1 MAHAPQLPSELTL
14 DHVLDVVFGLTV
26 HPTTVKLVISTGP
39 HVFVRALASAE
50 LADALGALVWA
61 RARAYD
67 SRFAVATDEIAQMLR
82 FFFQRLFFAPT
93 VDRIGA
99 DTAQAVQR
107 TLHDTFASVAR
118 SIQAVHLSGRKRAH
132 WGPQLECALALLLE
146 LTHAVRQ
153 FLPSAVCS
161 VAWTDAHV
169 LATALEGVDCSV
181 LETLSGFDNEP
192 LLMLLDGVLGFV
204 MAEDDVVCERTID
217 LGSGFGACACSRL
230 WRRVGKFA
238 DDEAVA
244 SVLVHSAA
252 FSRAVKAA
260 FTPPL
265 RPAAAPS
272 SLPPSRP
279 LSPAASTV
287 STVST
292 KRLMPSPD
300 ETVRRTAARRADAG
314 PSSLIL
320 RFGE

>member
-14 DHVLDVVFGLTV
+14 DHVLDVVFGLTMN
-26 HPTTVKLVISTGP
+26 PATVKLVITTGP

-50 LADALGALVWA
+50 LADGLAALIWQ
-61 RARAYD
+61 RARAGE
-67 SRFAVATDEIAQMLR
+67 SRFAVESEEVAQMLR
-82 FFFQRLFFAPT
+82 VFFRRIFFAPT

-118 SIQAVHLSGRKRAH
+118 SIQAVHLSGKPRAH
-132 WGPQLECALALLLE
+132 WGPPLDRALALLLE

-153 FLPSAVCS
+153 FLPSALCS

-169 LATALEGVDCSV
+169 LATVLEGVEASV

-192 LLMLLDGVLGFV
+192 LLVLLDGVLGFV
-204 MAEDDVVCERTID
+204 MSEDDVVCERTID

-238 DDEAVA
+238 EDEAVA
-244 SVLVHSAA
+244 SALVHTAA
-252 FSRAVKAA
+252 FNRAVKAA

-279 LSPAASTV
+279 LSPAPSTASTA
-287 STVST
+287 ST
-292 KRLMPSPD
+292 KRPMPSPD
-300 ETVRRTAARRADAG
+300 ECVRHTAARTSCSG
-314 PSSLIL
+314 KSLVL